1 MKLRPTC
8 FHSGQMNEI
17 WREDRDS
24 CATCFHQS
32 SKKLTAAHTH
42 THKSCLTLIP
52 VCPRTNRL
60 WWMERPRD
68 IFFWGGGVEYVN
80 DDNTILYYIFKKE
93 IEKNI
98 RRLFFFQTNRP
109 NFVSFSWSR
118 SEFGR
123 RWVTYTNDNRSWK
136 RRQEFCASAFERSRE
151 LWVRRGIIGVK
162 KKKKTKKR
170 KSVSHV
176 HRGQIK
182 VDKRKKM
189 RCGKIGFSFGNVK
202 SRK

>member
-1 MKLRPTC
+1 MTGRPGLLRNLFP
-8 FHSGQMNEI
+8 SVL
-17 WREDRDS
+17 
-24 CATCFHQS
+24 
-32 SKKLTAAHTH
+32 KKVDCSTHTH
-42 THKSCLTLIP
+42 TQKLFNVDPCMPPDQSSVMDGT
-52 VCPRTNRL
+52 T
-60 WWMERPRD
+60 EGY
-68 IFFWGGGVEYVN
+68 FFLGGGVEYLN

-93 IEKNI
+93 IEKNN
-98 RRLFFFQTNRP
+98 RRLFFFQANRP

>member
-1 MKLRPTC
+1 MTGRPGLLRNLFP
-8 FHSGQMNEI
+8 SVL
-17 WREDRDS
+17 
-24 CATCFHQS
+24 
-32 SKKLTAAHTH
+32 KKVDCSTHTH
-42 THKSCLTLIP
+42 TQKLFNVDPCMPPDQSSVMDGT
-52 VCPRTNRL
+52 T
-60 WWMERPRD
+60 EGY
-68 IFFWGGGVEYVN
+68 FFFGGGVEYLN

-93 IEKNI
+93 IEKN
-98 RRLFFFQTNRP
+98 RRLFFFQANRP